1 MMVCLSIADVTA
13 DEAVNILAKAELAEL
28 RLDRIDFDKKDISRL
43 FSSGTGAIVT
53 CRRNDKMSE
62 DERKGIIIEAIEKG
76 ASMVDVEVENS
87 DDFKNDI
94 VKAAKKSKCTVIVSY
109 HDFEKTPVMRE
120 LEQILTWCFESGAD
134 IAKIACQAHS
144 PEDAARLLALYSYGR
159 PLISIGMGDA
169 GKITRIAAP
178 LLGAPFTYASAE
190 DLKKTA
196 PGQIESDKL
205 EAIIKMIKEA

>member
-1 MMVCLSIADVTA
+1 MICLSIADVTA
-13 DEAVNILAKAELAEL
+13 DEAVNILAKVELAEL
-28 RLDRIDFDKKDISRL
+28 RLDRIDFDKKDLGRL
-43 FSSGTGAIVT
+43 FSAKAGTIAT
-53 CRRNDKMSE
+53 CRRNDKMNE
-62 DERKGIIIEAIEKG
+62 DERKEIIIEAIKKG

-87 DDFKNDI
+87 DDFKNEI
-94 VKAAKKSKCTVIVSY
+94 IKTAKKNKSTVIVSY

-120 LEQILTWCFESGAD
+120 LEQILNWCFESGAD
-134 IAKIACQAHS
+134 TAKIACQAHS
-144 PEDAARLLALYSYGR
+144 VEDAARLLALYSFGR

-190 DLKKTA
+190 DAKRTA
-196 PGQIESDKL
+196 PGQMNAEKL